1 MNKYR
6 NLNKDELIRLLL
18 EKDDIIAKKEIEIRD
33 LREKNEKLILKYEN
47 QQQRVLRDTYNKFV
61 KTSEKLSKEEECI
74 NEAELKADVKKGRER
89 GSKNFITELT
99 PTRTI
104 VNELDENERL
114 CPSCGEVMVEIGED
128 RTKKIVKYPATYEV
142 VEIITKKYACKNKN
156 CDSTVKQAYNDDVF
170 SHSPITAGI
179 AADIINM
186 KYNLAVPLD
195 RYSKYLI
202 SQGIN
207 ISTQCLSNYVLRSA
221 ELLLPLYNKLKDK
234 LVHNNAN
241 VIHADETTLE
251 VLDIKDREKCYMFVY
266 TTSFFD
272 EPVYLYE
279 FSESRKTDKTEE
291 LLKGYRGYLV
301 CDKYS
306 GYNKFKEK
314 LLGIQRCMAHARR
327 YFYDV
332 VKTLKPNELKNSKA
346 KLVVERFDRIFKT
359 EKMYKEK
366 KYTIS
371 KIKELRNSE
380 EYQRLVD
387 ELYNEI
393 KAINPQPGS
402 LLAKAVNYSLD
413 AWDELFTYRKDGY
426 LEMSNNIAERAV
438 KPFVIARKN
447 FLFSKTENGAQAS
460 GILFSIIQTA
470 KANRLCV
477 DKYLEYVL
485 NNINKENID
494 KLLPWSESL
503 PNNVKITIK

>member
-1 MNKYR
+1 
-6 NLNKDELIRLLL
+6 
-18 EKDDIIAKKEIEIRD
+18 
-33 LREKNEKLILKYEN
+33 
-47 QQQRVLRDTYNKFV
+47 
-61 KTSEKLSKEEECI
+61 
-74 NEAELKADVKKGRER
+74 
-89 GSKNFITELT
+89 
-99 PTRTI
+99 
-104 VNELDENERL
+104 
-114 CPSCGEVMVEIGED
+114 
-128 RTKKIVKYPATYEV
+128 
-142 VEIITKKYACKNKN
+142 
-156 CDSTVKQAYNDDVF
+156 
-170 SHSPITAGI
+170 
-179 AADIINM
+179 M

-221 ELLLPLYNKLKDK
+221 EVLLPLYNKLKDK

-279 FSESRKTDKTEE
+279 FSESRKTHKTEE
-291 LLKGYRGYLV
+291 LLKDYRGYLV

-332 VKTLKPNELKNSKA
+332 VKTLKSNELKNSKA
-346 KLVVERFDRIFKT
+346 KLVVERFDRIFKS
-359 EKMYKEK
+359 EKLYSEKLYKEK
-366 KYTIS
+366 KYTVS

-380 EYQRLVD
+380 EYQRLV
-387 ELYNEI
+387 
-393 KAINPQPGS
+393 
-402 LLAKAVNYSLD
+402 
-413 AWDELFTYRKDGY
+413 DELFTYRKDGY

-447 FLFSKTENGAQAS
+447 FLFSKTENGAQVS
-460 GILFSIIQTA
+460 GILFFIIQTA

-477 DKYLEYVL
+477 DKYLEYIL

-494 KLLPWSESL
+494 SMIPWSENL
-503 PNNVKITIK
+503 PNNVKITLK